1 MASRLPVSP
10 ARSWKCISLIV
21 NIPAELSLIVNI
33 NNMMVQK
40 NFDEAVSYAAPEVIS
55 MEISVEKGF
64 ASSDPATF
72 EAPNYEEGITF

>member
-1 MASRLPVSP
+1 
-10 ARSWKCISLIV
+10 
-21 NIPAELSLIVNI
+21 
-33 NNMMVQK
+33 MMVQK